1 MIQISFTCIRAN
13 EKNEPNGRM
22 TTHTTPL
29 DIPFPPDPNPRK
41 PKMAVPPGSWDSHF
55 HIFGPPHRFPYADT
69 RRYSPPTAPIEHWLS
84 VSKAIGIERG
94 FVVTPSVHDLDP
106 AVTLDAIARAEG
118 RIRGMVRADS
128 NMTSDEVKRLHA
140 GGIRGLRFPFAAVV
154 RRAFNEKEFH
164 ANIALIQSTNWVVEF
179 QIDGDALDVH
189 SELIG
194 NVPLPTIIDE
204 FAGIQPK
211 DGLDQP
217 KFRTLLDLL
226 AKPNVYL
233 KLICADRFLSQGQSY
248 ESIVAM
254 SRAVIAKAPDRI
266 IWGTDWPHSYIFE
279 ANGIPNDGDLVDM
292 LLDFAPDEAVRKK
305 ILVDNPTRLFD
316 FD

>member
-1 MIQISFTCIRAN
+1 
-13 EKNEPNGRM
+13 M

-29 DIPFPPDPNPRK
+29 DIPFPPDPNPHK

-106 AVTLDAIARAEG
+106 AVTLDAIARADG

-128 NMTSDEVKRLHA
+128 SMTSGEVKRLHA

-154 RRAFNEKEFH
+154 RRAFNEQEFH
-164 ANIALIQSTNWVVEF
+164 ANIALIQSANWVVEF
-179 QIDGDALDVH
+179 QIDGDALEVH

-194 NVPLPTIIDE
+194 NVPLPTVIDE
-204 FAGIQPK
+204 FAGIKPHK
-211 DGLDQP
+211 GLDQP
-217 KFRTLLDLL
+217 AFRTLLDLL
-226 AKPNVYL
+226 GRPHVYL
-233 KLICADRFLSQGQSY
+233 KMICPDRFLY
-248 ESIVAM
+248 EGTKYEDVVAM
-254 SRAVIAKAPDRI
+254 CRAVIAKAPDRI
-266 IWGTDWPHSYIFE
+266 VWGTDWPHAYVFE
-279 ANGIPNDGDLVDM
+279 PNKMPNDGDLLDM
-292 LLDFAPDEAVRKK
+292 LLDFAPDEAQRKK
-305 ILVDNPTRLFD
+305 MLVDNPKGLWDR
-316 FD
+316 